1 MILPYKF
8 KLPGQTYAVAT
19 FMQRSRNTGH
29 TLPRLGVVQVA
40 THTVTGPRKPEAIQ
54 QTFWHESTHAILYS
68 MGHPLWKDEKFVTE
82 FSKRLVQLINT
93 AEFK

>member
-8 KLPGQTYAVAT
+8 KLPGQTYDVAI

-29 TLPRLGVVQVA
+29 TLPRLGIVQVA
-40 THTVTGPRKPEAIQ
+40 TRTVTGPRKPEDIQ
-54 QTFWHESTHAILYS
+54 LTFWHEATHAILFD
-68 MGHPLWKDEKFVTE
+68 MGSPRWGDEGFVTE
-82 FSKRLVQLINT
+82 FSKRLVMLINT

>member
-1 MILPYKF
+1 MIIPYKF
-8 KLPGQTYAVAT
+8 KLGHQQYHVTPCHTGISKTGWLFPGAAYMEIAISD
-19 FMQRSRNTGH
+19 RKG
-29 TLPRLGVVQVA
+29 L
-40 THTVTGPRKPEAIQ
+40 RKPQAIQ

-93 AEFK
+93 AEFR